1 MQEAKPRVN
10 EFGRMAVHQPSNPA
24 TIRFSQPFA
33 CGAEVRIK
41 SLERLKKY
49 CSRSERGFLVFW
61 RGFGEGAGLNNPVT
75 EPKRRQ
81 KPKRPLSLS
90 LLPNGY
96 SIFENALTHNLL

>member
-1 MQEAKPRVN
+1 MDIFDLRVKLVQTRSRRRKEAD
-10 EFGRMAVHQPSNPA
+10 
-24 TIRFSQPFA
+24 FA
-33 CGAEVRIK
+33 

-61 RGFGEGAGLNNPVT
+61 RGFGEGAGLKNLVT

-96 SIFENALTHNLL
+96 SISENALAKPFRLVTSAAT